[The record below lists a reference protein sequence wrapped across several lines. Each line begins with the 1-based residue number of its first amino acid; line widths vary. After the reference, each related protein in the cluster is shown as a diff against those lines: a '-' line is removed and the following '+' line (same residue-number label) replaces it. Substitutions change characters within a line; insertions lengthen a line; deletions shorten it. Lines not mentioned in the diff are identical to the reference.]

1 MSCSP
6 HHSLLAVSKEVFG
19 FDVEGLLTP
28 EEEGF
33 AAGLPD
39 EAVPP
44 PTPAFWVPGH
54 GGWVT
59 KGGVK
64 EEVNM

>member
-33 AAGLPD
+33 TAGLPD
-39 EAVPP
+39 EAMPP
-44 PTPAFWVPGH
+44 PMLSGYLSVVAG
-54 GGWVT
+54 
-59 KGGVK
+59 
-64 EEVNM
+64 